1 MQPDHNLFSR
11 CLSLLVGPS
20 TSAPILSQKAE
31 FMAKPTLRNPENR
44 TLKHDKKQKKQLGA
58 TRCIEYQD
66 A

>member
-1 MQPDHNLFSR
+1 
-11 CLSLLVGPS
+11 
-20 TSAPILSQKAE
+20 
-31 FMAKPTLRNPENR
+31 MAKPTLRNPENR